1 MTLALSDDPLTGPEP
16 PIESPDCAHEHGT
29 PGEKKR
35 GVIKVERGGTTEDGA
50 GDPCVCVCVAVP
62 EVPREG
68 LGSAAAG
75 SGWSAQAGLPAAV
88 G

>member
-16 PIESPDCAHEHGT
+16 PVESPDCAHEHGT

-50 GDPCVCVCVAVP
+50 GDPRVCVAVP

-68 LGSAAAG
+68 PGSAAAG